1 MATKGAVGGFKRLF
15 VANRGEI
22 AIRILRTAAEMQI
35 PTVAVYSEDDATS
48 LHVRLADEAVA
59 LEGKGARPYLDIEKV
74 IAAIKA
80 AGCDAVHPGYGFLS
94 ENAAFARRC
103 HEEGIVFIGPEADTL
118 EEFGDKARAV
128 ALAKSCGVPVSRST
142 QALDSPDEAAAFLAS
157 LGNDGKSGA
166 MVIKAIAGGG
176 GRGIRVVRK
185 AEDVAKLY
193 QRCQSEAKAAFGN
206 GAVYAEEFVANAR
219 HVEVQIVG
227 DGTGAASHVWERECS
242 IQRNHQKII
251 EFAPSVALSDALRK
265 RLLDAAVSMAAAVKY
280 RGLGTFEFLVA
291 EGAGGKAG
299 FVFIEANPRL
309 QVEHTVT
316 EEITGLD
323 LVRIQIQV
331 IAGATLAELGLT
343 QADIPK
349 PRGFAMQ
356 LRINMER
363 MGADGLVR
371 PSSGTIT
378 AYEPPTGP
386 GMRVDSFAYAGYTT
400 SPSFDSLLAK
410 LIVHSPSLGF
420 REVSQKAYRAL
431 SEFRLEGV
439 ATNIG
444 FLQNLLEHPEFL
456 ANRIYT
462 GFIDEHIKTLAAPG
476 SEDHH
481 KRYFA
486 GLPAAVPVTAPA
498 VAPAAT
504 AAPTTE
510 GRAGGKVDRS
520 DPLAVFGYAK
530 SGESA
535 VAKAVPA
542 DKPVL
547 QSAVAGPEGTT
558 AVPAPIQGT
567 IIAIEVAEGAA
578 VAKGQQ
584 LMVME
589 AMKMEHTIQA
599 GVSGIV
605 RRITVALT
613 DTVVEGHPLVFI
625 EAGEVAASAAG
636 SGKEVDLSHIRPD
649 LAELLARRE
658 LLQDA
663 ARPESVARRRKTGQ
677 RTVRE
682 NVDDLFDADTF
693 VEYYGLAIAH
703 QHHRRTMEDLIRNTP
718 TDGLVTGIG
727 TVNGHLFDGP
737 AAKCAV
743 MAYDFTVF
751 AGTQGDVNHKKMD
764 RMLAQ
769 TRKARIPVV
778 LFAEGGGGRPGD
790 IKPPGGNT
798 SFTLFPQM
806 SGQAPL
812 VGITSGYCFAGN
824 AAVLGCCDV
833 IIATKDSHIG
843 MGGPAMIEGG
853 GLGVFRPDEI
863 GPVELQ
869 IKSGVVDVLADDEA
883 DAVRIAK
890 QYLSYFQG
898 PVKDWACADQRLLR
912 GAVPEDRRRVYD
924 IYSVIETLADTGSV
938 LELRRGF
945 GIGIVTALVR
955 IEGKPFGLLANN
967 PKHLGGA
974 IDSDASDKGAR
985 FMQLCDTFGL
995 PIISLCD
1002 TPGIMVGPEAEKT
1015 GLVRHSSRML
1025 LTGANLKVP
1034 VFAIVLRKGYGIGR
1048 IAMMGGSIR
1057 LPFLT
1062 VSWPTGEYG
1071 GMNLEGAVKLAY
1083 RKELMA
1089 IEDPARRLARYEEMV
1104 AEMYTK
1110 GKALAAATELNIDDV
1125 IDPMESRR
1133 WIMMGW
1139 MATHGEYGRAGRPY
1153 VDAW

>member
-1 MATKGAVGGFKRLF
+1 MATKGAVRGFKRLF

-103 HEEGIVFIGPEADTL
+103 REEGIVFIGPEADTL
-118 EEFGDKARAV
+118 EAFGDKAQ
-128 ALAKSCGVPVSRST
+128 ALALARRCKVPVSRST
-142 QALDSPDEAAAFLAS
+142 PSLNSPDEAAAFLAS
-157 LGNDGKSGA
+157 LGEGSA

-185 AEDVAKLY
+185 AEDVAKSY

-206 GAVYAEEFVANAR
+206 GDVYAEEFVANAR
-219 HVEVQIVG
+219 HIEVQIVG

-251 EFAPSVALSDALRK
+251 EFAPSAALSDALRK
-265 RLLDAAVSMAAAVKY
+265 RLLDAAVSMAAVVKY

-291 EGAGGKAG
+291 DGAGGKEG

-323 LVRIQIQV
+323 LVRVQMQV
-331 IAGATLAELGLT
+331 VAGATLAELGLT

-386 GMRVDSFAYAGYTT
+386 GMRVDSFAYAGYAT

-420 REVSQKAYRAL
+420 SEVSQKAYRAL

-444 FLQNLLEHPEFL
+444 FLQNLLQHPEFL

-476 SEDHH
+476 SEDRH

-486 GLPAAVPVTAPA
+486 GLPTAPA
-498 VAPAAT
+498 VAT
-504 AAPTTE
+504 AAAGAIPE

-530 SGESA
+530 SGDSATNAATPA
-535 VAKAVPA
+535 VAE
-542 DKPVL
+542 KPVI
-547 QSAVAGPEGTT
+547 QSTVAGPEGTM
-558 AVPAPIQGT
+558 AVSAPIQGT

-578 VAKGQQ
+578 VAAGQQ

-599 GVSGIV
+599 SVSGIV

-613 DTVVEGHPLVFI
+613 DTVLEGHPLVFI
-625 EAGEVAASAAG
+625 EAGDVAAGAAG
-636 SGKEVDLSHIRPD
+636 ASKEVDLSHVRPD
-649 LAELLARRE
+649 LAELLARRA

-682 NVDDLFDADTF
+682 NVDDLFDADSF

-703 QHHRRTMEDLIRNTP
+703 QHHRRTMEDLIKNTP
-718 TDGLVTGIG
+718 ADGLVTGIG
-727 TVNGHLFDGP
+727 QVNGHLFDGP
-737 AAKCAV
+737 TAKCAV

-812 VGITSGYCFAGN
+812 IGITSGYCFAGN

-833 IIATKDSHIG
+833 IIATKGSHIG

-869 IKSGVVDVLADDEA
+869 IKSGVVDILAEDEA

-898 PVKDWACADQRLLR
+898 PVKGWTCADQRLLR
-912 GAVPEDRRRVYD
+912 GMIPEDRRRVYD
-924 IYSVIETLADTGSV
+924 IRAVIETLADAGSV
-938 LELRRGF
+938 LELRSGF

-985 FMQLCDTFGL
+985 FMQLCDTFGI

-1048 IAMMGGSIR
+1048 IAMMGGSIK

-1089 IEDPARRLARYEEMV
+1089 IEDPVKRLARYEEMV

-1110 GKALAAATELNIDDV
+1110 GKALAAATELSIDDV
-1125 IDPMESRR
+1125 IDPMESRH